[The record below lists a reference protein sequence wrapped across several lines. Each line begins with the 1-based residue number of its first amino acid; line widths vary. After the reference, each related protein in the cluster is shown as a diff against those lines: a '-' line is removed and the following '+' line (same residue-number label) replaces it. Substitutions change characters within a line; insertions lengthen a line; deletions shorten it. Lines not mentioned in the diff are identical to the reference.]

1 VCSRLTGEGG
11 GYPLNTMA
19 SAPIETRSHPSN
31 GRPEPRAPVLLKGD
45 DAVPRGL
52 AVASS
57 VILRAIIVVA
67 GVVIVALG
75 AARMMLVV
83 LPVIISVLL
92 ATLLT
97 PLACWLQAHRW
108 RPAPAAFASVLLAV
122 VVFFGLWALIIPG
135 VLSQSDE
142 LFANVQKGAGDV
154 AGALEPLG
162 VGRADLDKAIDQGL
176 ESVKGGAV
184 ANEVLTGAVL
194 LTQWAAAVV
203 LIVVLTFFFVKDGAR
218 LWDWVLELFHEDRQ
232 PVLREVGARSWA
244 ALSAY
249 VQGVFL
255 VATIDAVLIGAALL
269 LVGVPVAMPLIVLTF
284 VAAFFPIV
292 GAFTAGAAAVL
303 VALVANGLP
312 AAIVILAVIV
322 AVQQLEGNVFYPV
335 VVGRKLQ
342 LHPVGILLALTAGGV
357 LAGVAGAF
365 LAVPLAAVTA
375 SVLAY
380 MRERRE
386 APQSAAVLPP

>member
-1 VCSRLTGEGG
+1 
-11 GYPLNTMA
+11 MA
-19 SAPIETRSHPSN
+19 TTPVQTRPSN
-31 GRPEPRAPVLLKGD
+31 GRATPRSPTLLKGD

-52 AVASS
+52 AVASA
-57 VILRAIIVVA
+57 ITLRALIVLA

-92 ATLLT
+92 TTLLV
-97 PLACWLQAHRW
+97 PVARRLQAHRV
-108 RPAPAAFASVLLAV
+108 RPAPAALASVLLAV
-122 VVFFGLWALIIPG
+122 LVFFGLWALIIPG
-135 VLSQSDE
+135 VLGQSDD
-142 LFANVQKGAGDV
+142 LFTNLQDGATRAVDV
-154 AGALEPLG
+154 LAPLG
-162 VGRADLDKAIDQGL
+162 VGRGDADKAIDQGL
-176 ESVKGGAV
+176 SSVQGGAV

-194 LTQWAAAVV
+194 LTQWAAGVV
-203 LIVVLTFFFVKDGAR
+203 LIVVLTFFFVKDGVR
-218 LWDWVLELFHEDRQ
+218 IWDWIVELFHEDRQ
-232 PVLREVGARSWA
+232 PVLREAGARAWH

-249 VQGVFL
+249 VQGVVL
-255 VATIDAVLIGAALL
+255 VATIDAVLIGAGLL
-269 LVGVPVAMPLIVLTF
+269 ILGVPVAMPLIVLTF

-312 AAIVILAVIV
+312 TALAILAIIV
-322 AVQQLEGNVFYPV
+322 AVQQLEGNVFYPIM
-335 VVGRKLQ
+335 VGRKLA

-365 LAVPLAAVTA
+365 LAMPVAAVGGA
-375 SVLAY
+375 VLSY

-386 APQSAAVLPP
+386 ERQSTAVLAP

>member
-1 VCSRLTGEGG
+1 
-11 GYPLNTMA
+11 MA
-19 SAPIETRSHPSN
+19 TAPVETRPHAAN
-31 GRPEPRAPVLLKGD
+31 GRAQPPPPVMLKGD

-52 AVASS
+52 AVASA
-57 VILRAIIVVA
+57 VILRATIVVA
-67 GVVIVALG
+67 GLVLIALG

-92 ATLLT
+92 ATLLV
-97 PLACWLQAHRW
+97 PIAHWLQAHRW
-108 RPAPAAFASVLLAV
+108 RPAPAAFAGVLLAV
-122 VVFFGLWALIIPG
+122 LVFFGLWALIIPG

-142 LFANVQKGAGDV
+142 LVANVQKGAGDV
-154 AGALEPLG
+154 ASALEPLG
-162 VGRADLDKAIDQGL
+162 VGRADLDKAVDQGL
-176 ESVKGGAV
+176 QSVQGGAV
-184 ANEVLTGAVL
+184 ANEVLSGAVL
-194 LTQWAAAVV
+194 LTQWAAAIV
-203 LIVVLTFFFVKDGAR
+203 LIVVLTFFFIKDGAR
-218 LWDWVLELFHEDRQ
+218 LWEWVVELFHEDRHEA
-232 PVLREVGARSWA
+232 LLEVGNRSWA

-269 LVGVPVAMPLIVLTF
+269 IVGVPVALPLIVLTF

-312 AAIVILAVIV
+312 AALVIFAVIV
-322 AVQQLEGNVFYPV
+322 LVQQLEGNVFYPV

-365 LAVPLAAVTA
+365 LAVPLAAVGA
-375 SVLAY
+375 AVLGY

-386 APQSAAVLPP
+386 ARQSAAVLAP